1 MIPPFT
7 FATAGQIRFGRG
19 TAFEGAAAAVL
30 AFGDTVALVHG
41 ATAARARWLI
51 DALRGAGAEVQ
62 TIACPGEPTL
72 AALETAR
79 TALRADPPEVVVALG
94 GGAVIDLAKALAALM
109 PSARPALDHLEVVG
123 KGLPLDTAPL
133 PCVAL
138 PTTAGTGAEV
148 TRNAVIGLP
157 EAGVKVS
164 LRDPR
169 MYPDVAIVDSA
180 LMEDAPKSV
189 VLAAGLD
196 AVTQVIEPYVCAR
209 ANPMTDAL
217 ARDAIPKGLRALK
230 AVVEG
235 GTADDWDAMAWTSL
249 AGGLALANAGLGAV
263 HGLAGVIGGVT
274 GAAHGAICG
283 VLLPPVLAA
292 NREAV
297 PADSVARA
305 RLDWVAGEIAAVY
318 GGIDGLA
325 GWAQSHGLK
334 GLTTLG
340 ASPDLRPEIA
350 AKAQRASS
358 MAANPVQLTDAALI
372 EIMAAAG

>member
-19 TAFEGAAAAVL
+19 TAEDGAAAAVL
-30 AFGDTVALVHG
+30 GFGPKVALVHG
-41 ATAARARWLI
+41 ATDTRARWLI
-51 DALRGAGAEVQ
+51 DALHEAGAQVQ
-62 TIACPGEPTL
+62 TLACPGEPTL
-72 AALETAR
+72 AALDAAR
-79 TALRADPPEVVVALG
+79 AALQADPPDVVVALG
-94 GGAVIDLAKALAALM
+94 GGAVIDLAKALAALV
-109 PSARPALDHLEVVG
+109 PSTRPALDHLEVVG
-123 KGLPLDTAPL
+123 RGLPLEAAPL
-133 PCVAL
+133 PVVAL

-157 EAGVKVS
+157 DQGVKVS

-169 MYPDVAIVDSA
+169 MYPDVAIVDSS
-180 LMEDAPKSV
+180 LMQDAPKAV

-217 ARDAIPKGLRALK
+217 ARAAIPQGLRALK

-235 GTADDWDAMAWTSL
+235 GTPDDWDAMAWTSL

-283 VLLPPVLAA
+283 ALLVPVIAA
-292 NREAV
+292 NRTAAA
-297 PADSVARA
+297 PDSETHA
-305 RLDWVAGEIAAVY
+305 RLDWVAGEIAHVF
-318 GGIDGLA
+318 GSLDGLA
-325 GWAQSHGLK
+325 RWAQSHGLQR
-334 GLTTLG
+334 LTTLG
-340 ASPDLRPEIA
+340 VAPALRPEIA
-350 AKAQRASS
+350 AKAQAASS
-358 MAANPVQLTDAALI
+358 MAANPVPLPDAALI